1 MIRKD
6 SGNSCQGSRC
16 MGLKIMS
23 SKNQDIRDHSLDAFL
38 DFLSVERGL
47 SPNTIEAYFLDTRD
61 FLRFLADRRLSL
73 DKVDR
78 DHINEFLQH
87 LYTDKSPRSVSRK
100 IVTLRTFY
108 RFLLQDGYVDHDP
121 TETLET
127 PKTWQTLPKYLNQDE
142 VETLLDQPN
151 MEKTLGLRDRTMLEV
166 LYATGLRVT
175 ELISIKPRDINLKVG
190 VIRTVGKGNKERFV
204 PFGDT
209 AKSFIERYRELSY
222 PILKK
227 KNPSNPY
234 FFISQKGTPLT
245 RQHFWLLIKKY
256 GEQAGIRTPLS
267 PHVLRHSFATHLL
280 ENGADLR
287 SVQVMLGHISIS
299 TTQIYT
305 HITRERLRKIYDEF
319 HPLS

>member
-1 MIRKD
+1 
-6 SGNSCQGSRC
+6 
-16 MGLKIMS
+16 MS
-23 SKNQDIRDHSLDAFL
+23 SKEQDIRDHVMDAFL

-61 FLRFLADRRLSL
+61 FLRFLADRRINFKDVS
-73 DKVDR
+73 R
-78 DHINEFLQH
+78 DDINGFLQF
-87 LYTDKSPRSVSRK
+87 LYIDKSPRSVGRK

-108 RFLLQDGYVDHDP
+108 RFLLQDGYVNHDP
-121 TETLET
+121 TETLES
-127 PKTWQTLPKYLNQDE
+127 PKTWQTLPSYLNQEE
-142 VETLLDQPN
+142 VENLLAQPKL
-151 MEKTLGLRDRTMLEV
+151 ESVLGLRDRTMLEV

-175 ELISIKPRDINLKVG
+175 ELVSIKAREINLEIG

-204 PFGDT
+204 PLGDT
-209 AKSFIERYRELSY
+209 AISFIERYREKAY
-222 PILKK
+222 PRLKE

-234 FFISQKGTPLT
+234 FFISQKGTPLS

-256 GEQAGIRTPLS
+256 GRQAGIRNPLS

-287 SVQVMLGHISIS
+287 SVQIMLGHSSIS

-305 HITRERLRKIYDEF
+305 HVTRERLRKIYDEF

>member
-1 MIRKD
+1 
-6 SGNSCQGSRC
+6 
-16 MGLKIMS
+16 MS
-23 SKNQDIRDHSLDAFL
+23 SKDQEQQDHALDAFI

-47 SPNTIEAYFLDTRD
+47 SRNTIEAYFLDTRE
-61 FLRFLADRRLSL
+61 FLRFLADRRL
-73 DKVDR
+73 DFKKVDKN
-78 DHINEFLQH
+78 IISEFLQF

-121 TETLET
+121 TETLEA
-127 PKTWQTLPKYLNQDE
+127 PKTWKTLPKYLTQDE
-142 VETLLDQPN
+142 VETLLKQPDLD
-151 MEKTLGLRDRTMLEV
+151 KTLGLRDRTMLEI

-175 ELISIKPRDINLKVG
+175 ELVSLQSGEINLEVG
-190 VIRTVGKGNKERFV
+190 IIRTVGKGNKERFV
-204 PFGDT
+204 PLGET
-209 AKSFIERYRELSY
+209 AQQFIRQYRSEAL
-222 PILKK
+222 PKLKAR
-227 KNPSNPY
+227 NPSSPY
-234 FFISQKGTPLT
+234 LFISQKGTPLS

-256 GEQAGIRTPLS
+256 GKQAGIRTPLS

-287 SVQVMLGHISIS
+287 SVQIMLGHSSIS

-305 HITRERLRKIYDEF
+305 HVTRERLKKIYDEF

>member
-1 MIRKD
+1 
-6 SGNSCQGSRC
+6 
-16 MGLKIMS
+16 MS
-23 SKNQDIRDHSLDAFL
+23 SKNQDIRDHALDAFL

-61 FLRFLADRRLSL
+61 FLRFLADRRLNL
-73 DKVDR
+73 DKVSR
-78 DHINEFLQH
+78 DNINEFLQH

-127 PKTWQTLPKYLNQDE
+127 PKTWQTLPRYLNQDE

-175 ELISIKPRDINLKVG
+175 ELVSIKPRDINLKVG

-204 PFGDT
+204 PLGDT

-234 FFISQKGTPLT
+234 LFISQKGTPLS

-256 GEQAGIRTPLS
+256 GNQAGIRTPLS

-287 SVQVMLGHISIS
+287 SVQVMLGHVSIS

>member
-1 MIRKD
+1 
-6 SGNSCQGSRC
+6 
-16 MGLKIMS
+16 MS
-23 SKNQDIRDHSLDAFL
+23 SKDQDTWDHALDAFL

-61 FLRFLADRRLSL
+61 FLRFLADRRITV
-73 DKVDR
+73 DKVNR
-78 DHINEFLQH
+78 DNINEFLRH

-127 PKTWQTLPKYLNQDE
+127 PKTWQTLPRYLSQDE

-151 MEKTLGLRDRTMLEV
+151 MEKTLGLRDRTMMEV

-204 PFGDT
+204 PIGDT
-209 AKSFIERYRELSY
+209 AKSFIERYRELAY
-222 PILKK
+222 PILRKN
-227 KNPSNPY
+227 NPSNPY
-234 FFISQKGTPLT
+234 LFISQKGTPLS

-256 GEQAGIRTPLS
+256 GKQAGIRTPLS

-287 SVQVMLGHISIS
+287 SVQVMLGHVSIS